1 MRPPAAPIFRDAV
14 ELPLLRRRAIA
25 RQGKLSR
32 GEQKVFDALHN
43 RRGEIVPVE
52 ELMATTGF
60 TKASVRGCL
69 HRLRARLGLDGPIRI
84 ETVWTRGYRLRER
97 KA

>member
-1 MRPPAAPIFRDAV
+1 MTDN
-14 ELPLLRRRAIA
+14 
-25 RQGKLSR
+25 LSR